1 LESKIEHSKQQ
12 SVKIRQ
18 KKPKEEGRMF
28 KKVDHIAIAVKNL
41 KESRKG
47 LEELFGAKF
56 IVEALNEKGQYRVAI
71 FRVGENIFTMLEST
85 HPDGFIAKHIERY
98 GETTQHMGIEV
109 EDIQKFMDHLNAHG
123 IKTSNYTEVEGV
135 RKEVLVGPKNP
146 LGVILQVFE
155 WLGKYK
161 NATPEERMS
170 KVWG

>member
-1 LESKIEHSKQQ
+1 
-12 SVKIRQ
+12 
-18 KKPKEEGRMF
+18 MF

-85 HPDGFIAKHIERY
+85 HPEGFVAKHIEHY
-98 GETTQHMGIEV
+98 GETMQHMGIQV
-109 EDIQKFMDHLNAHG
+109 DDIQKFMDHLHAHG
-123 IKTSNYTEVEGV
+123 MKTSNYTEVEGV

-146 LGVILQVFE
+146 LGVILQVVE
-155 WLGKYK
+155 WLGEYK
-161 NATPEERMS
+161 NATPEERMT

>member
-1 LESKIEHSKQQ
+1 MF
-12 SVKIRQ
+12 IR
-18 KKPKEEGRMF
+18 
-28 KKVDHIAIAVKNL
+28 VDHIAIAVRDLN
-41 KESRKG
+41 ESRKR

-56 IVEALNEKGQYRVAI
+56 IVEAVNEKGQYKVAI

-85 HPDGFIAKHIERY
+85 SPEGFVAQHVNRF
-98 GETTQHMGIEV
+98 GETMQHMGIEV
-109 EDIQKFMDHLNAHG
+109 EDIQKFMDHLQTHG

-155 WLGKYK
+155 WLGKYT
-161 NATPEERMS
+161 NAPPEERMT